1 MVDFCLHVLLKI
13 RIGKNKRLQLML
25 TKKLEN
31 SQESC
36 SQCITNYGTYTKLLV
51 FVEIPIVFT
60 K

>member
-1 MVDFCLHVLLKI
+1 MSRLQILLKI
-13 RIGKNKRLQLML
+13 RIGKNKCLLLML
-25 TKKLEN
+25 TKELEN
-31 SQESC
+31 SQENF